1 MNMETELI
9 VSIILIV
16 IGALLV
22 ITEANIPGGYLII
35 PGLDLL
41 VIGTYGCIFPDML
54 FTWYTIAI
62 AIVLTIPVIVF
73 TLWLYKR
80 LGGPAPPST
89 TVTGSLVGRE
99 GVVIVET
106 SPDNLKGKVKIG
118 SDTWSAD
125 SDEVLEVGTQAV
137 VVSAEGVHVHVARK

>member
-1 MNMETELI
+1 MDPII
-9 VSIILIV
+9 VAIVLIV
-16 IGALLV
+16 IGAALV

-41 VIGTYGCIFPDML
+41 VIGIYGCIVPDKL
-54 FTWYTIAI
+54 FTWYTVAI
-62 AIVLTIPVIVF
+62 AIILTIPVIIG

-80 LGGPAPPST
+80 LGGTAPPST

-99 GVVIVET
+99 GVVTVET
-106 SPDNLKGKVKIG
+106 NPENLKGKVKIG

-125 SDEVLEVGTQAV
+125 SDEILPVGTEV
-137 VVSAEGVHVHVARK
+137 TVVSSEGVHVHVAKK

>member
-1 MNMETELI
+1 MDPII
-9 VSIILIV
+9 VAIVLIV
-16 IGALLV
+16 IGAALV

-41 VIGTYGCIFPDML
+41 VIGIYGCIVPDML
-54 FTWYTIAI
+54 FTWYTVAI
-62 AIVLTIPVIVF
+62 AIILTIPVIIG

-80 LGGPAPPST
+80 LGGTAPPST

-99 GVVIVET
+99 GVVTVET
-106 SPDNLKGKVKIG
+106 NPENLKGKVKIG

-125 SDEVLEVGTQAV
+125 SDEILPVGTEV
-137 VVSAEGVHVHVARK
+137 TVVSSEGVHVHVAKK

>member
-1 MNMETELI
+1 MDPII
-9 VSIILIV
+9 VAIVLIV
-16 IGALLV
+16 IGAALV

-41 VIGTYGCIFPDML
+41 VIGIYGCIVPDML
-54 FTWYTIAI
+54 FTWYTVAI
-62 AIVLTIPVIVF
+62 AIILTIPVIIG

-80 LGGPAPPST
+80 LGGTAPPST

-99 GVVIVET
+99 GVVTVET
-106 SPDNLKGKVKIG
+106 NPENLKGKVKIG

-125 SDEVLEVGTQAV
+125 SDDILPVGTEV
-137 VVSAEGVHVHVARK
+137 TVVSSEGVHVHVAKK

>member
-1 MNMETELI
+1 MDPLI
-9 VSIILIV
+9 VAIILVI

-22 ITEANIPGGYLII
+22 ITEANVPGGYLII

-41 VIGTYGCIFPDML
+41 VIGIYGCIFPDLL

-62 AIVLTIPVIVF
+62 AIVLTIPVIAG
-73 TLWLYKR
+73 TLWLYRR

-89 TVTGSLVGRE
+89 TVAGSLIGRT
-99 GVVIVET
+99 GTVTVET
-106 SPDNLKGKVKIG
+106 NPDNLKGKVKIG

-125 SDEVLEVGTQAV
+125 SDEVIEAGAEVT
-137 VVSAEGVHVHVARK
+137 VVSSEGVHVHVARK

>member
-1 MNMETELI
+1 MDPLI
-9 VSIILIV
+9 VAIILVI

-22 ITEANIPGGYLII
+22 ITEANVPGGYLII

-41 VIGTYGCIFPDML
+41 VIGIYGCIFPDML

-62 AIVLTIPVIVF
+62 AIVLTIPVIVG
-73 TLWLYKR
+73 TLWLYRR

-89 TVTGSLVGRE
+89 TVAGSLIGRT
-99 GVVIVET
+99 GTVTVET
-106 SPDNLKGKVKIG
+106 NPDNLKGKVKIG

-125 SDEVLEVGTQAV
+125 SDEVIEVGAEVT
-137 VVSAEGVHVHVARK
+137 VVSREGVHVHVARK

>member
-1 MNMETELI
+1 MDPLI
-9 VSIILIV
+9 VAIILVI

-22 ITEANIPGGYLII
+22 ITEANVPGGYLII

-41 VIGTYGCIFPDML
+41 VIGIYGCIFPDML

-62 AIVLTIPVIVF
+62 AIVLTIPVIVG
-73 TLWLYKR
+73 TLWLYRR

-89 TVTGSLVGRE
+89 TVAGSLIGRT
-99 GVVIVET
+99 GTVTVET
-106 SPDNLKGKVKIG
+106 NPDNLKGKVKIG

-125 SDEVLEVGTQAV
+125 SDEVIEVGAEVT
-137 VVSAEGVHVHVARK
+137 VVSSEGVHVHVARK